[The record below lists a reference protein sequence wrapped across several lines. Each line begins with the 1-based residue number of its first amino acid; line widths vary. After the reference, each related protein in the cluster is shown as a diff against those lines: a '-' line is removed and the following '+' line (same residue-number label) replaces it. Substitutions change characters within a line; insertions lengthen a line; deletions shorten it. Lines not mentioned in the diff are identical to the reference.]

1 MSLVR
6 FETRGPVA
14 LVTLDRPPVNAL
26 SAGLSADLEVAF
38 ARCEDPQI
46 RAVVVT
52 GMPHFAAGADIKGFQ
67 AAYDSGEKEGIA
79 RRWVDAIW
87 ILERLAKPTIAAI
100 HGFALGGGLELALGT
115 DFRYLAHDA
124 QVGQP
129 EIKLGLIPG
138 AGGTQRLTRV
148 VGFQR
153 AKDIVF
159 SGRFVAAEEALAI
172 GLADKVFDSDDL
184 LDAAMADAETYA
196 QGPTVALGA
205 AKKSIND
212 GWGKPMTEAMEIEA
226 AAFDACFWT
235 EDAKEGVAAF
245 VEKRAAGF
253 NGR

>member
-6 FETRGPVA
+6 FETRGPVG

-26 SAGLSADLEVAF
+26 SAELSTDLEEAF
-38 ARCEDPQI
+38 QRCDDPEI

-52 GMPHFAAGADIKGFQ
+52 GEPHFAAGADIKGFQ
-67 AAYDSGEKEGIA
+67 AAHDSGEKEGLA
-79 RRWVDAIW
+79 RRLVDAIW
-87 ILERLAKPTIAAI
+87 ILERLRKPTIAAI
-100 HGFALGGGLELALGT
+100 HGFALGGGLELALGA

-153 AKDIVF
+153 AKDMVF
-159 SGRFVAAEEALAI
+159 SGRFVDADEALAI
-172 GLADKVFDSDDL
+172 GLADKIFQSDEL
-184 LDAAMADAETYA
+184 LDKALDDAESYA
-196 QGPTVALGA
+196 GGPTVALGA
-205 AKKSIND
+205 AKASIND
-212 GWGKPMTEAMEIEA
+212 GFGTPMTDALQIEA
-226 AAFDACFWT
+226 AAFDACFWS

-245 VEKRAAGF
+245 VEKRKAVF
-253 NGR
+253 RGR